1 MNDKVTQINNG
12 DSVIISTTAFL
23 QITHDLAES
32 NAKVKM
38 LQDLL
43 EKTQAEYAKILAEV
57 IEARSLIAALGEKL
71 KKDLHRAFLQEVN
84 P

>member
-1 MNDKVTQINNG
+1 MNEKITQINNG

-23 QITHDLAES
+23 QTTHDLAES
-32 NAKVKM
+32 NAKVKQ

-43 EKTQAEYAKILAEV
+43 DKTEGELA
-57 IEARSLIAALGEKL
+57 RL
-71 KKDLHRAFLQEVN
+71 KRENENLSWNLEQSGWLKEQ

>member
-12 DSVIISTTAFL
+12 DSVIISTAAFL
-23 QITHDLAES
+23 QTTHDLAES

>member
-23 QITHDLAES
+23 QTTHDLAES
-32 NAKVKM
+32 NAKVKQ

-43 EKTQAEYAKILAEV
+43 EKTQAEYGKLLAEV
-57 IEARSLIAALGEKL
+57 IEARQATKTG
-71 KKDLHRAFLQEVN
+71 D
-84 P
+84 